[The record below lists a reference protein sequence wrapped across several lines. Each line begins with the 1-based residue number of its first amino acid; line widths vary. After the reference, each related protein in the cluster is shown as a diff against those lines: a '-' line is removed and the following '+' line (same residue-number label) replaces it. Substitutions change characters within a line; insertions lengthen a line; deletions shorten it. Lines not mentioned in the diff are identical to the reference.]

1 MSGPGAAPLPDWPE
15 VAPASGAVT
24 LRRVED
30 RDAGMVRDLAT
41 DPYVPL
47 IGTLPP
53 RAGREE
59 ALDYIMRQRRRH
71 PEGAGFSFAIA
82 DARTDQA
89 LGVIGLWLRDYG
101 LGRGQAGYAVAPSA
115 RGRGVATDALR
126 ALVRFAWT
134 LPCLHR
140 VELHIEPWNAASIG
154 VARRAG
160 FSYEGILG
168 SYLEIGGERRDLAS
182 YAVIRTAPPETLS
195 PPASGMPTVISD
207 GRPTSAP

>member
-1 MSGPGAAPLPDWPE
+1 MSGPERPLLPGWPE
-15 VAPASGAVT
+15 IPPASGGVV
-24 LRRVED
+24 LRQIED

-53 RAGREE
+53 LAGAEE
-59 ALDYIMRQRRRH
+59 ALAYIARQRERH

-82 DARTDQA
+82 DARTDEA

-101 LGRGQAGYAVAPSA
+101 LGRGEAGYAVAPAA

-126 ALVRFAWT
+126 ALTSFAWT
-134 LPCLHR
+134 LPGLYR
-140 VELHIEPWNAASIG
+140 VELHIEPWNAASLG
-154 VARRAG
+154 AARRAG
-160 FSYEGILG
+160 FTYEGLLG

-182 YAVIRTAPPETLS
+182 YAVIRTAPPETVR
-195 PPASGMPTVISD
+195 PPASGMPTVIRD

>member
-1 MSGPGAAPLPDWPE
+1 MTGTVGPPLPDWPE
-15 VAPASGAVT
+15 VEPAFGAVT

-47 IGTLPP
+47 IGTLPFQ
-53 RAGREE
+53 AGREE
-59 ALDYIMRQRRRH
+59 ALDYIIRQRGRH

-89 LGVIGLWLRDYG
+89 LGVIGLWLRDYP
-101 LGRGQAGYAVAPSA
+101 LGRGQAGYAVAPGA
-115 RGRGVATDALR
+115 RGRGTASDALR
-126 ALVRFAWT
+126 ALVLFAWT
-134 LPCLHR
+134 LPGLHR

-160 FSYEGILG
+160 FSYEGLLG

-182 YAVIRTAPPETLS
+182 YAVIRTAPPETVTR
-195 PPASGMPTVISD
+195 PISGIPTVISD